1 MQIFVILPNMIN
13 NKRTLVINVNK
24 DMTIKEIK
32 NMIYNRT
39 TINPELQSLRYTS
52 LLYDNLTLA
61 DYNINDL
68 SNLWLNFR
76 LESCSDCSNHK

>member
-1 MQIFVILPNMIN
+1 MQIFVILPNIIN
-13 NKRTLVINVNK
+13 NVRTIVINVNNNT
-24 DMTIKEIK
+24 TIKEIK
-32 NMIYNRT
+32 NIIYDRT

-52 LLYDNLTLA
+52 LLHDNLTLA

-76 LESCSDCSNHK
+76 LNSCSDCPNHK